1 MDKQYLSHLDK
12 ESQLSAL
19 MTRADRDQRAV
30 AEAIDYLMK
39 EVLTTED
46 QRRQGHRAGPG
57 TAEAYAESHG
67 LSIEV
72 RNMGDLCCKRARVEA
87 LLQQNDEF
95 AIAWATWSDWVRQD
109 WDLYTERYCEQVAED
124 EKARLLQEEQ
134 DLRAQLQAQ
143 EDLVEVLS
151 NEIREA
157 TQRRDNA
164 AISDSLARRAEAA
177 QGADKLRVS
186 TPGSMCCLSVSLPVC
201 LSVTCVL
208 IGPDGD

>member
-1 MDKQYLSHLDK
+1 MFFKSIGNHKWLSCTAQVQVQQKDGELREIREAKATEQRRREQLDDNVAAAREALEAAEKERDEYHHKFKHSSREMDKQYLNHVDK

-72 RNMGDLCCKRARVEA
+72 RNMGDLCCK
-87 LLQQNDEF
+87 
-95 AIAWATWSDWVRQD
+95 
-109 WDLYTERYCEQVAED
+109 
-124 EKARLLQEEQ
+124 
-134 DLRAQLQAQ
+134 
-143 EDLVEVLS
+143 
-151 NEIREA
+151 
-157 TQRRDNA
+157 
-164 AISDSLARRAEAA
+164 
-177 QGADKLRVS
+177 
-186 TPGSMCCLSVSLPVC
+186 
-201 LSVTCVL
+201 
-208 IGPDGD
+208 